1 MKTQTIEREYHTT
14 PWTRNIANP
23 WNGHRGLGQLAA
35 MLCFVVL
42 LTGLGVAKENNP
54 YFAFKGQAAGPDS
67 YEYKLEFTNTA
78 GQPVNIQL
86 SVVSFG
92 QISDAMLAE
101 VIKDRLNSLDN
112 VKGEYRFSAFE
123 SDKSGWWYVYG
134 VPQEGKKPLPVKDG
148 VKISKGDATLVTGAG
163 VDPAGGYATFS
174 LSGTP
179 TGGQVYLGVNGLYVS
194 DDTTYSDGTPK
205 SLSQIESELLNQ
217 LLEIGFPYAGIDSS
231 TGVLWL
237 YGVGSGDP
245 TTDDTGA
252 AVMSTDDGVGVSAD
266 MQLIAA
272 EMQRPRRGTVT
283 LSPTSGAVGTRVTV
297 SISGFPPNSD
307 ISITFYNGQQVTT
320 ITTGAGGTGTGSFV
334 VPQAAAGTWEVRAAG
349 GTPVTFGYAWFTVR

>member
-1 MKTQTIEREYHTT
+1 MKTQTIQREHYAAT
-14 PWTRNIANP
+14 WTWNIASV
-23 WNGHRGLGQLAA
+23 WNSHSGLRQLAA

-42 LTGLGVAKENNP
+42 LTGLGFATNNNP
-54 YFAFKGQAAGPDS
+54 YFAFRGQAAGPDT
-67 YEYKLEFTNTA
+67 YEYKFEFINTA
-78 GQPVNIQL
+78 GQTVNIQL
-86 SVVSFG
+86 AVLSLG
-92 QISDAMLAE
+92 QISDSTLAG

-112 VKGEYRFSAFE
+112 VKGEYRFSAFQ

-134 VPQEGKKPLPVKDG
+134 VPQQGKKPTPVKDG
-148 VKISKGDATLVTGAG
+148 VKISRGDATLVTGAG
-163 VDPAGGYATFS
+163 IDPAGGYATFS

-179 TGGQVYLGVNGLYVS
+179 TGGQIYLGVNGLYVS

-217 LLEIGFPYAGIDSS
+217 FLEMGFPSAGIDSS

-237 YGVGSGDP
+237 SGVGSGDP

-266 MQLIAA
+266 MQLGAV

-297 SISGFPPNSD
+297 SISGFPANSD

-320 ITTGAGGTGTGSFV
+320 ITTNAGGTGTGSFV
-334 VPQAAAGTWEVRAAG
+334 VPQAAMGTWEVRAAG